1 MNKNQLFSLMPKEV
15 VKEEDVNKRIDE
27 QQGIIEAGKKY
38 ISQLSINRYL
48 SKKLADFDIDE
59 IIDLF
64 DDIRH
69 AGFIINENQLYLDLD
84 IESFAAILEEE
95 FKLDNM
101 YELDNVYIENLLNG
115 RDLTK
120 EVVELID
127 EKMSFADVLSRFVF
141 QSMGM
146 SMGDTPPLMMMLVV
160 KKALLGTY
168 FAEKNVESLSNGKRE
183 IYDISILM

>member
-1 MNKNQLFSLMPKEV
+1 MNKDQLFSLMTKEV
-15 VKEEDVNKRIDE
+15 VKEKDVIKKIEDQNK
-27 QQGIIEAGKKY
+27 IIEAGKRY
-38 ISQLSINRYL
+38 VSQLSINRYL
-48 SKKLADFDIDE
+48 SKKLADFEIDE

-64 DDIRH
+64 DDIRY

-95 FKLDNM
+95 FNLDNM

-115 RDLTK
+115 RDITK

-146 SMGDTPPLMMMLVV
+146 SMGDTPPLMIMLVV
-160 KKALLGTY
+160 KKALLRTY
-168 FAEKNVESLSNGKRE
+168 FAEKNVESLINGERE
-183 IYDISILM
+183 MYDISVLM